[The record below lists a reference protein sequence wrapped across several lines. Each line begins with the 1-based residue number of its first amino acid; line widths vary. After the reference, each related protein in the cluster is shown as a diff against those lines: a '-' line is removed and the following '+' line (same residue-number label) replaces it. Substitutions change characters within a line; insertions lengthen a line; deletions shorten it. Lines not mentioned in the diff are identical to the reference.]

1 MNKQR
6 DLGIDAVRGLAMVLM
21 TSTHALRLFRP
32 SALPDFAQ
40 WLFRIEPVTPAIFF
54 LLAGWG
60 LSRSQRRATDVR
72 SWRKRQLRRAGAL
85 FGISA
90 TIFFFYSGPQWPE
103 SLVSTGVLGC
113 LAWTIAIGTLTLP
126 RTGLAIALLV
136 GSIVVRASFDVQGIQ
151 LDGLN
156 SGTFAL
162 LPNLPIFLCG
172 LLGDRILDRNRTA
185 EGVAGTIGALVIL
198 FLSYRI
204 GFRNLWESWGIERSS
219 QQYVV
224 SVDHNHN
231 GLAIVYDF
239 LKGVP
244 KKLFTAHFNTP
255 TLELMPVLIAMAG
268 LCTQFMCMVTDRFP
282 HRLSALS
289 ALGRH
294 GLAYYL
300 AHFVLLGALATII
313 PPSVAKETWTWLAVT
328 LAVSCLGLSI
338 AYRFDSRGA
347 RT

>member
-40 WLFRIEPVTPAIFF
+40 WLFRVEPVTPAIFF

-60 LSRSQRRATDVR
+60 LSRSHRRATEVG
-72 SWRKRQLRRAGAL
+72 SWRKRQLRRAVAL
-85 FGISA
+85 FGISSA
-90 TIFFFYSGPQWPE
+90 MFFFYSGLQWPE

-113 LAWTIAIGTLTLP
+113 ISWTIAIGTLVLP
-126 RTGLAIALLV
+126 RTGLAVALLMGSVAVRV
-136 GSIVVRASFDVQGIQ
+136 GFDAQGIQ
-151 LDGLN
+151 MDGLN

-172 LLGDRILDRNRTA
+172 LLGDRILNRNRTA
-185 EGVAGTIGALVIL
+185 EGIAGTIGALVIL

-204 GFRNLWESWGIERSS
+204 GFRNLWESWGIEKSS

-224 SVDHNHN
+224 SVNHN
-231 GLAIVYDF
+231 YNGIAMVYDF
-239 LKGVP
+239 LHGVP
-244 KKLFTAHFNTP
+244 KKFFTARFNTP
-255 TLELMPVLIAMAG
+255 TLALMPVLIAMAG

-282 HRLSALS
+282 QRLSALS

-300 AHFVLLGALATII
+300 AHFVLLGAIAMVV